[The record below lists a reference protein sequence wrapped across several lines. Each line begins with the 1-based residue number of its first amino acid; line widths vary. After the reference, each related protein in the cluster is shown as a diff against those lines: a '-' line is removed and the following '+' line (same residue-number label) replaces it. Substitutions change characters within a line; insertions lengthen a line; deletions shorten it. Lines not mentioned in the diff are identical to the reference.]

1 MRPRPRGQLLM
12 ISLGYLDCV
21 IDFFYAIFIFLFL
34 LFFSWRDLT
43 FFNFFNM
50 EKLTLVEFINYFL
63 ILFINPFF
71 SFRKL
76 QICDLLKKGDFY
88 IALKNMK
95 KLFKVIII
103 FTIFETGI
111 LYLFERSI
119 DYFSLRVTFF
129 VISTYIYTLKYWDTQ
144 HQEDYFNSL

>member
-12 ISLGYLDCV
+12 ISLGYFDCV
-21 IDFFYAIFIFLFL
+21 TDFFWAIFIFLFL

-43 FFNFFNM
+43 FFNM

-119 DYFSLRVTFF
+119 DYLYLQGTFF
-129 VISTYIYTLKYWDTQ
+129 AISTYIYTLKYWDTQ